1 MRAWVVVVLAA
12 VVGTATGAYMAHW
25 RVTSLPWDG
34 TPEGAKIHLSTDEAA
49 KLNVS
54 SVPDD
59 GVPEVVVDHTEY
71 NFGLMD
77 SSATGRHE
85 FTFTNKGTG
94 TLKLSKGH
102 TTCKCTMANFE
113 HAEVPPGQSTK
124 VTLEFK
130 GQGFSGPYKQTAT
143 VITNDPKQPQ
153 VELMVAG
160 RIIPILRAVPSE
172 VSFTGISAGA
182 PVTRTVDLFGYVDTP
197 LQITG
202 FELADKKTAEMFE
215 IKTEPIKPEVLAKE
229 AGAKSGVQ
237 LSVTVKPGLPVGAFK
252 QTIHLSTNLEG
263 APHHDLEV
271 SGNVVSDLVIVG
283 ARWDEERSLLG
294 IGTVSSKEEVSRRL
308 ILIARGKYRD
318 QVKLKIAEVWPDLLK
333 VEFEPPVAVGE
344 TIRQFPIVI
353 RIPKGTP
360 PANYL
365 GSEAAQ
371 TGRIVLET
379 NHPDAPKM
387 LIRVGFA
394 VEN

>member
-1 MRAWVVVVLAA
+1 MRAWVVVVISAIL
-12 VVGTATGAYMAHW
+12 GIATGAYMAHW

-34 TPEGAKIHLSTDEAA
+34 SAEGAKVHLSTDEAA
-49 KLNVS
+49 KLNFAS
-54 SVPDD
+54 TPDD
-59 GVPEVVVDHTEY
+59 GVPEVFVDHTEY

-77 SSATGRHE
+77 SGATGRHE

-94 TLKLSKGH
+94 TLKISKGH
-102 TTCKCTMANFE
+102 TTCKCTVANFD

-143 VITNDPKQPQ
+143 IITNDPKQPQ
-153 VELMVAG
+153 IELMVAG
-160 RIIPILRAVPSE
+160 KIIPILKAVPSE
-172 VSFTGISAGA
+172 LTFTGISAGA

-197 LQITG
+197 LQVTG
-202 FELADKKTAEMFE
+202 FELADKKTADLFE
-215 IKTEPIKPEVLAKE
+215 IQTQPIKPDVLAKE

-252 QTIHLSTNLEG
+252 QTIHLNTNLEG

-271 SGNVVSDLVIVG
+271 SGNVVSDLAIVG

-294 IGTVSSKEEVSRRL
+294 IGTVNSKEEVSRRV
-308 ILIARGKYRD
+308 ILVARGKYRD
-318 QVKLKIAEVWPDLLK
+318 QVNLKVAEVWPDYLK
-333 VEFEPPVAVGE
+333 VELERPTVVGE
-344 TIRQFPIVI
+344 SLRQFPIVI

-360 PANYL
+360 PANHL

-379 NHPDAPKM
+379 NHPEAPKL
-387 LIRVGFA
+387 LIRVAFA